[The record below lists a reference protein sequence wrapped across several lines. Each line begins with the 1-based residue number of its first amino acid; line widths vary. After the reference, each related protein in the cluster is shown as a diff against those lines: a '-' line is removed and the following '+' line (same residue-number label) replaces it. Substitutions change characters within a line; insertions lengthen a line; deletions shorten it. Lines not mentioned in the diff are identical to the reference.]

1 MTSGP
6 GSRLGAGD
14 VVLLSRAASPQFV
27 VPISVR
33 VIREIPDRHPPY
45 GWTWIE
51 GYQLDSRGLAT
62 AKRELFV
69 LVEGVRCGSV
79 PEPAGPVRRRPA
91 RVLSVDARG
100 RLADSPDHR

>member
-1 MTSGP
+1 MSGVP
-6 GSRLGAGD
+6 RRWLGAGD

-33 VIREIPDRHPPY
+33 LIREVPDRHPPW

-69 LVEGVRCGSV
+69 LVEGVQLTVVRAGNAEG
-79 PEPAGPVRRRPA
+79 PLPASA
-91 RVLSVDARG
+91 EIG
-100 RLADSPDHR
+100 RAHV

>member
-1 MTSGP
+1 MSRGP

-14 VVLLSRAASPQFV
+14 VVFLSRAASPQFA

-69 LVEGVRCGSV
+69 LVEGVRRDAL
-79 PEPAGPVRRRPA
+79 PEPAGPGRRRPV
-91 RVLSVDARG
+91 RRKSG
-100 RLADSPDHR
+100 RSCSLAPRAAD